1 MQLAGLKRLQIFA
14 KRNYGT
20 IIICNKNSNK
30 RAFLCRTQPEIQRT
44 ETFES
49 HGSGAFYGFCIWV
62 DYRKSPVSERTAT
75 IYLIVTVYMILK
87 RRENPVHLN

>member
-49 HGSGAFYGFCIWV
+49 HGSGLFMAF
-62 DYRKSPVSERTAT
+62 VSGLIIGNHRYQERTAT